1 MKELTLEEYKAI
13 VASIDE
19 AMFNLLQ
26 QRLENELPDANDYQ
40 GTMLYVMQ
48 RLVSKLIFL
57 TTPQEEWDETI
68 SNFSHIVKQLVHDV
82 REVAVYH
89 TSEDIH

>member
-19 AMFNLLQ
+19 ALFNLLQ
-26 QRLENELPDANDYQ
+26 ERLESELPNVNDYH
-40 GTMLYVMQ
+40 GTMLYIMQ

-57 TTPQEEWDETI
+57 SSEPEEWDETI
-68 SNFSHIVKQLVHDV
+68 DNFTRIVKQLVHDV
-82 REVAVYH
+82 REIAVYH
-89 TSEDIH
+89 TSEDVH